1 MNRYERLNQERK
13 ISDKKKRVAAYCRVS
28 TDKEDQTNSFES
40 QQRYFKEYIERNP
53 HWELYKIFAEEGI
66 SGTNTKKRKE
76 FNHMILSAKNGVFD
90 LIITKE
96 ISCFARN
103 LLDSI
108 FYTRELK
115 KYGVG
120 VIFINDNI
128 NTPDG
133 DSGLRLAIM
142 ASIAQEESRK
152 TSERIKWGAKT
163 PNGTRRC
170 IWAKY
175 AWLLCKKWQNVR

>member
-1 MNRYERLNQERK
+1 M
-13 ISDKKKRVAAYCRVS
+13 D
-28 TDKEDQTNSFES
+28 NSFFDSIQEHFGKS
-40 QQRYFKEYIERNP
+40 NTEPGQYSSLALAYI
-53 HWELYKIFAEEGI
+53 GD
-66 SGTNTKKRKE
+66 
-76 FNHMILSAKNGVFD
+76 GVFD

-152 TSERIKWGAKT
+152 TSERIKWGGKNAEWNKALYL
-163 PNGTRRC
+163 GKVC
-170 IWAKY
+170 LAI
-175 AWLLCKKWQNVR
+175 V